1 MNDNSN
7 PTASRYV
14 VMLLGFLL
22 LALVGFIGY
31 LIYPRFDLPVVSGFS
46 LWLLAAAAGIGSF
59 FSPCSFPLLITLLAR
74 SIDKD
79 QDRSLSRAIQFG
91 SSLALGASLFLLLT
105 GAGIALGAGAIFR
118 QVTFTSAA
126 GRIIRISI
134 GFLLVLLGIAQV
146 GVFPL
151 KFDKIAGLGHGIQ
164 KQQARLRREHPVLGF
179 GLFGFGYI
187 LAGFG

>member
-1 MNDNSN
+1 MKDNSDRN
-7 PTASRYV
+7 VGRYL

-22 LALVGFIGY
+22 LALVGFVGY
-31 LIYPRFDLPVVSGFS
+31 LIYPRFDLPAVSGFS

-79 QDRSLSRAIQFG
+79 QDRSFSSAIQFG

-118 QVTFTSAA
+118 QVTFISVA
-126 GRIIRISI
+126 GRTIRILI
-134 GFLLVLLGIAQV
+134 GFLLVLFGMVQIEI
-146 GVFPL
+146 FSMR
-151 KFDKIAGLGHGIQ
+151 FDKIAALGHSIQ
-164 KQQARLRREHPVLGF
+164 KQQARLRRKRPVLGF